1 MHPPLEG
8 GSFHKE
14 NDMPKVRLT
23 DEQIIEQMHAYID
36 LALSMAGHDE
46 LRGLAQDA
54 GIGVRTIV
62 RLMTHDTRYP
72 RYLTLKKLGDA
83 CGLHLVWTKAGQ
95 PQLKLAS

>member
-1 MHPPLEG
+1 M
-8 GSFHKE
+8 S
-14 NDMPKVRLT
+14 KVRLT
-23 DEQIIEQMHAYID
+23 DNQIIEQMYAYID
-36 LALSMAGHDE
+36 LALSMSEYDKISE
-46 LRGLAQDA
+46 LAEATGLCTN
-54 GIGVRTIV
+54 TIV